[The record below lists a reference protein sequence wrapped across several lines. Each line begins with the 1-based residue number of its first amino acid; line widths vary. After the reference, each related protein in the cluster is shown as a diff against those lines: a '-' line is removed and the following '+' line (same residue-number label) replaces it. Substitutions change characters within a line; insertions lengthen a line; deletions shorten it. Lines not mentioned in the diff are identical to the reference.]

1 MVMKINN
8 FNYIRLIRPGIVK
21 HNELG
26 YMLYVTDPKNIKNSI
41 YIIITE
47 KLFKEY
53 NGKELVNFFNN
64 EDNSEFELGTD
75 YYVSKSMAQD
85 MDIPEEYVLD
95 DLVDEDFEIADSFE
109 IVNTSVENIQRLFLS
124 NELNGM
130 TFNEEEVMSFAS
142 TFATL
147 LLDYSELQ
155 NPNNIYNT
163 IYKHVLEWLQNN
175 QTDNA
180 MTLLNLIFGGK
191 VTVINGKLS
200 NCGCS
205 SSSESSTSSISCY
218 DAYIEALNSWVATM
232 FGDLNFYYDWFFVST
247 NDEENEPNEEMIDML
262 ISLIEEL
269 KLMKLSLDN
278 DSSRLHNC
286 GCLENTIDTSYI
298 DILNNYIKVLNFIK
312 NCQIEQNTNK
322 IKLWGKEFGGILPKL
337 MFS

>member
-1 MVMKINN
+1 MKINN
-8 FNYIRLIRPGIVK
+8 FNYIKFMSPGIVK

-26 YMLYVTDPKNIKNSI
+26 YMLYVTDPTNIKKAL
-41 YIIITE
+41 YIVITE

-53 NGKELVNFFNN
+53 NGEELVKFFR
-64 EDNSEFELGTD
+64 DGDKSEFELGTD
-75 YYVSKSMAQD
+75 YYISNSMAND
-85 MDIPEEYVLD
+85 MDISEEYILD
-95 DLVDEDFEIADSFE
+95 DLVDEEFDMTDSFE
-109 IVNTSVENIQRLFLS
+109 IVNVSVENIHRLFLS

-147 LLDYSELQ
+147 LLDYSEIQ
-155 NPNNIYNT
+155 NQNNIYNT
-163 IYKHVLEWLQNN
+163 IYRHVLEWLQNN
-175 QTDNA
+175 QNDNA
-180 MTLLNLIFGGK
+180 MTMLNLIFGGK

-200 NCGCS
+200 NCGCT
-205 SSSESSTSSISCY
+205 SSSENSTSSISCY

-269 KLMKLSLDN
+269 KLLNLNMKNDN
-278 DSSRLHNC
+278 SRLHNC
-286 GCLENTIDTSYI
+286 GCLDNIVDTSYI
-298 DILNNYIKVLNFIK
+298 DILNNYIKVLNFVK

-337 MFS
+337 MFN